1 MREADENYS
10 IYIDLDRDRIRTV
23 LRETYNVGKDILGA
37 DFLITSDDFVSKI
50 EPFLDSN
57 RVSTAVFLHLPSR
70 KHPELKIEVNL
81 RKKSVIARMFNTYK
95 RVELNRFLTKL

>member
-1 MREADENYS
+1 VREIDENHH
-10 IYIDLDRDRIRTV
+10 IFLDLDRDRIRTV

-37 DFLITSDDFVSKI
+37 DFQITVDDFVSKI

-57 RVSTAVFLHLPSR
+57 RVSTIVLLHLPSR

-81 RKKSVIARMFNTYK
+81 RKKSVIARMFNKFK